1 MDSLP
6 DRPGSESTSPT
17 KARRGGKLQRVTED
31 TRGIVTHL
39 RQWIDLR
46 LDLAVKEVND
56 QIDDAASQAAFG
68 LVLAI
73 LAFFTGLFGLTTLAL
88 GLGWALGQPFY
99 GFLIVFALLAIVS
112 FIVLKVSQRHPI
124 VVESKLF
131 RKIRGSRYRDNQ
143 EEDASGTG
151 DGEGAGANAAQ
162 RATGDA
168 ENGGSPPAAKTPEGN
183 AGSAAD
189 RGSTQ
194 A

>member
-31 TRGIVTHL
+31 TRGIVTNL

-131 RKIRGSRYRDNQ
+131 RKLRGSRYRDDQ
-143 EEDASGTG
+143 DEDTSEVDAAEDAEEDA
-151 DGEGAGANAAQ
+151 AQ
-162 RATGDA
+162 DA
-168 ENGGSPPAAKTPEGN
+168 ETEAGN
-183 AGSAAD
+183 DAVRRSTS